1 MLHLCGR
8 LCGRGFYAERI
19 EQMKAARIRNP
30 ESINWTDRVN
40 SILSSNAKIEKTPA
54 GVPII
59 NSGISLAPAR
69 RSGVRNVCAAATAG
83 CIAACVLW
91 FAGRTMTAI
100 VRGAAIA
107 RTMLLQFSPAVFHAR
122 LDREIAAQE
131 RAADAAGARSFVR
144 PNAAS
149 DEDYG
154 PAIAARH
161 PRTTFYDYSKVR
173 QRIRDYLAG
182 KFPPNYHVSYSVH
195 EHAQFTDVAEFLR
208 AGGNVVVVVDSYY
221 WGPSKRFGTLPA
233 AVEFRGPEGD
243 SITVGTVDGDVADV
257 RTPEFD
263 GRGAAVC
270 LRLKSQSNRVKENAR
285 KTGFA
290 RAFEFG
296 GKEFSQRFTFPPA
309 RGTMIVELK

>member
-1 MLHLCGR
+1 M
-8 LCGRGFYAERI
+8 AT
-19 EQMKAARIRNP
+19 KTKTARIPKNP
-30 ESINWTDRVN
+30 AAIDWNGRVS
-40 SILSSNAKIEKTPA
+40 SILSSNTKIAKTPA
-54 GVPII
+54 GTAII
-59 NSGISLAPAR
+59 NSGISLAPSK
-69 RSGVRNVCAAATAG
+69 RSGIRNVCAEATAA

-91 FAGRTMTAI
+91 FAGRTMTAV

-107 RTMLLQFSPAVFHAR
+107 RTMLLHFMPAVFHAR
-122 LDREIAAQE
+122 LDRELAAQE
-131 RAADAAGARSFVR
+131 AAADAEGARSFCR

-195 EHAQFTDVAEFLR
+195 EHSKFCDVAEFLR
-208 AGGNVVVVVDSYY
+208 AGGNVVIVVDSYY

-233 AVEFRGPEGD
+233 EVTFRGPSGEEL
-243 SITVGTVDGDVADV
+243 TVPAIDGDVYDI

-263 GRGAAVC
+263 GRGNAVC
-270 LRLKSQSNRVKENAR
+270 LRLKSQSNRVKAAAR
-285 KTGFA
+285 KSGFA
-290 RAFEFG
+290 RWFEFG
-296 GKEFSQRFTFPPA
+296 GKEFSARFEMPA
-309 RGTMIVELK
+309 PRGALVADLK

>member
-1 MLHLCGR
+1 
-8 LCGRGFYAERI
+8 
-19 EQMKAARIRNP
+19 MKTARVPRNP
-30 ESINWTDRVN
+30 ASVDWDARVS
-40 SILSSNAKIEKTPA
+40 SILSSNSKIEKTPA

-59 NSGISLAPAR
+59 NSGISLAPSK
-69 RSGVRNVCAAATAG
+69 RSGARNVCPAATPG

-91 FAGRTMTAI
+91 FAGRTVTAV
-100 VRGAAIA
+100 VRAAAIA
-107 RTMLLQFSPAVFHAR
+107 RTMLLQFAPDVFHAR

-131 RAADAAGARSFVR
+131 RAADAIGARSFVR

-195 EHAQFTDVAEFLR
+195 EHSRFADVAEFLR

-221 WGPSKRFGTLPA
+221 WGPTKRFGTLPA
-233 AVEFRGPEGD
+233 AVEFRGPAGE
-243 SITVGTVDGDVADV
+243 SLTVETVDGDVADP

-263 GRGAAVC
+263 GRGRAVV
-270 LRLKSQSNRVKENAR
+270 LRLKSQSKRVKENAR

-290 RAFEFG
+290 RWFEFG
-296 GKEFSQRFTFPPA
+296 GVEHSARFDFPPA
-309 RGTMIVELK
+309 RGTLVAQLK

>member
-1 MLHLCGR
+1 
-8 LCGRGFYAERI
+8 
-19 EQMKAARIRNP
+19 MKTAKKKTARIPRNP
-30 ESINWTDRVN
+30 AAIDWNSRVT

-59 NSGISLAPAR
+59 NSGISLAPSR
-69 RSGVRNVCAAATAG
+69 RSGVRNVCGAATAG

-91 FAGRTMTAI
+91 FAGRTMTVV
-100 VRGAAIA
+100 VRAAAIA
-107 RTMLLQFSPAVFHAR
+107 RTMLLQFSPGVFFSR
-122 LDREIAAQE
+122 LDDEIAAQE

-154 PAIAARH
+154 PAIAGRH
-161 PRTTFYDYSKVR
+161 PRSTFYDYTKVR

-195 EHAQFTDVAEFLR
+195 EHSAFADVAEFLR
-208 AGGNVVVVVDSYY
+208 GGANVVVVVDTYY
-221 WGPSKRFGTLPA
+221 WGPSKRYGTLPA
-233 AVEFRGPEGD
+233 AVEFRGPGGQ
-243 SITVGTVDGDVADV
+243 SITVPAVDGDVADI

-263 GRGAAVC
+263 GRGNAVV

-285 KTGFA
+285 RSGFA

-296 GKEFSQRFTFPPA
+296 GKEFSQRFEFPPA
-309 RGTMIVELK
+309 RGTLVAELK